1 VSLFDEFMAR
11 GARLRGVT
19 VRQSK
24 FRGHKEALWLG
35 KVEIG
40 HCHNDQAD
48 IRLTRQAVRE
58 LGDELR
64 ADARIDLRRSGSD
77 WILVRLRRTAD
88 VDRAIELLRHAIR
101 ANRPTIASC

>member
-1 VSLFDEFMAR
+1 MSVFDDFMTR

-24 FRGHKEALWLG
+24 FRGHPEALWLG
-35 KVEIG
+35 KVEVA

-48 IRLTRQAVRE
+48 IRLTRAVVRQ

-64 ADARIDLRRSGSD
+64 GDARIDLRRSGSD
-77 WILVRLRRTAD
+77 WILVRLRLTAD
-88 VDRAIELLRHAIR
+88 VDRALELLRR
-101 ANRPTIASC
+101 AVRATRTIAP

>member
-1 VSLFDEFMAR
+1 MSVFDDFMER

-24 FRGHKEALWLG
+24 FRGHGEALWLG

-40 HCHNDQAD
+40 HCHNGQAD
-48 IRLTRQAVRE
+48 IRLTRQVVRD

-64 ADARIDLRRSGSD
+64 GDARIDLRRSGSD
-77 WILVRLRRTAD
+77 WILVRLRRGAD
-88 VDRAIELLRHAIR
+88 VDRALELLRR
-101 ANRPTIASC
+101 AVRATRTIAP

>member
-1 VSLFDEFMAR
+1 MSLFDDFMAR

-24 FRGHKEALWLG
+24 FRGHTTALWLG
-35 KVEIG
+35 KVEVG
-40 HCHNDQAD
+40 HCHKEHAD
-48 IRLTRQAVRE
+48 IRLTKEVVRA

-64 ADARIDLRRSGSD
+64 GDARIDLRRSGSD
-77 WILVRLRRTAD
+77 WILVRIRRTAD
-88 VDRAIELLRHAIR
+88 VDRALELLRRAVR

>member
-1 VSLFDEFMAR
+1 MSLFDDFMTR

-24 FRGHKEALWLG
+24 FRGHTTALWLG
-35 KVEIG
+35 KVEVG
-40 HCHNDQAD
+40 HCHKEHAD
-48 IRLTRQAVRE
+48 IRLTKEVVRA

-64 ADARIDLRRSGSD
+64 GDARIDLRRSGSD
-77 WILVRLRRTAD
+77 WILVRIRRTAD
-88 VDRAIELLRHAIR
+88 VDRALELLRRAVR

>member
-1 VSLFDEFMAR
+1 MTVFDDFMTR

-24 FRGHKEALWLG
+24 FRGHGAALWLG
-35 KVEIG
+35 KVEVG
-40 HCHNDQAD
+40 HCHKDQAD
-48 IRLTRQAVRE
+48 IRLTRQVVRE

-64 ADARIDLRRSGSD
+64 GDARIDLRRSGSD

-88 VDRAIELLRHAIR
+88 VDRALELLRR
-101 ANRPTIASC
+101 AVRATRTIAP

>member
-1 VSLFDEFMAR
+1 VTVFDDFMSR

-24 FRGHKEALWLG
+24 FRGHGAALWLG

-40 HCHNDQAD
+40 HCHKDQAD
-48 IRLTRQAVRE
+48 IRLTRQVVRE

-64 ADARIDLRRSGSD
+64 GDARIDLRRSGSD

-88 VDRAIELLRHAIR
+88 VDRALELLRR
-101 ANRPTIASC
+101 AVRATRTIAP

>member
-1 VSLFDEFMAR
+1 MSVFDDFMTR
-11 GARLRGVT
+11 GARLRGVI

-24 FRGHKEALWLG
+24 FRRHGQALWLG
-35 KVEIG
+35 KVEVG

-48 IRLTRQAVRE
+48 IRLTRQLVRE

-64 ADARIDLRRSGSD
+64 GDPRIDLRRSGSD

-88 VDRAIELLRHAIR
+88 VDRALELLRHAVR
-101 ANRPTIASC
+101 ATRTIAP